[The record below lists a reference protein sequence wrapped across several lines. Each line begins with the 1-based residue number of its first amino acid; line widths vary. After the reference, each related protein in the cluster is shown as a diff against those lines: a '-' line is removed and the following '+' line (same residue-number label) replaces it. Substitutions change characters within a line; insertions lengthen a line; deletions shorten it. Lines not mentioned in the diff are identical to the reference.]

1 MDKTRVGTEEST
13 RAVNQRCSV
22 NNVFWK
28 IHWKISVLESLFN
41 EVSGFETCNCI
52 KKVTPA
58 KIFFCEF
65 CEAFKN
71 IYFLEY
77 LQKAASELGILDV
90 DFPFFIPFRGGGR
103 LQKLFENN
111 HQG

>member
-1 MDKTRVGTEEST
+1 M
-13 RAVNQRCSV
+13 
-22 NNVFWK
+22 
-28 IHWKISVLESLFN
+28 
-41 EVSGFETCNCI
+41 
-52 KKVTPA
+52 TPA

-90 DFPFFIPFRGGGR
+90 DFPFSIPFRGGGR
-103 LQKLFENN
+103 L
-111 HQG
+111 

>member
-1 MDKTRVGTEEST
+1 MDKTMVGTEESAG
-13 RAVNQRCSV
+13 AVNQRCYV
-22 NNVFWK
+22 NNVFE
-28 IHWKISVLESLFN
+28 KISVLESLFN

-90 DFPFFIPFRGGGR
+90 DFPFSIPFRGGGR
-103 LQKLFENN
+103 L
-111 HQG
+111 